1 MFRCLFGVFLFILAS
16 FYIWLFRLHPSLFMK
31 VKEILANCAVL
42 QNGSYYLG
50 CAYPKFKDPIVEKVK
65 FLIDNGYEFKLKE
78 ISIFGEETYFCDKL
92 NLSYQTDYNGDSTLH
107 YSG

>member
-1 MFRCLFGVFLFILAS
+1 
-16 FYIWLFRLHPSLFMK
+16 MK

-50 CAYPKFKDPIVEKVK
+50 CAYPNFRDPVVEKVK
-65 FLIDNGYEFKLKE
+65 VLVDNGYEFKLKKL
-78 ISIFGEETYFCDKL
+78 SIFGEETYFCDKL
-92 NLSYQTDYNGDSTLH
+92 NLAYQTDLNGDSTLH

>member
-1 MFRCLFGVFLFILAS
+1 MN
-16 FYIWLFRLHPSLFMK
+16 
-31 VKEILANCAVL
+31 VKEILANCSIL

-50 CAYPKFKDPIVEKVK
+50 CAYPKFKDPVVEKVK
-65 FLIDNGYEFKLKE
+65 FLIDNSYDFKLKE

>member
-1 MFRCLFGVFLFILAS
+1 
-16 FYIWLFRLHPSLFMK
+16 MK

-50 CAYPKFKDPIVEKVK
+50 CVRPNFKDPVVEKVK
-65 FLIDNGYEFKLKE
+65 FLKDNGYEFNLKE

-92 NLSYQTDYNGDSTLH
+92 NLSYQTDFNGDSTLQ